1 MSNYP
6 FFFSYARNDDRLDT
20 PDANMETFF
29 NELSKRVRG
38 LTGAKL
44 DGYRDRSEIKPGQDW
59 RNELVDALTTSPTM
73 VCMYSPSYFL
83 SESCGKELR
92 VFMDRRREYMRTQA
106 TKRPGNIVPIL
117 WQPCKLPGALPDFQV
132 QPPLSLP
139 LDDYGV
145 WEVVDRKGLEA
156 AKESEFKTIVNNIA
170 RRIRDATNATPL
182 GNPGYQPVFG
192 GVSSAFA
199 PQLPPEDF
207 DGPEGG
213 AGPECVTFVYQQEP
227 EWERWPYSPERDP
240 VLRISASVA
249 TRLEYKAQ
257 KIMFDVRQPDL
268 IAQLQKASEKNNI
281 VMLLIDGSTLISNT
295 LQQRLQEYDSQ
306 PSEASS
312 TVIVWRSSAD
322 FNSNLVQAA
331 FPNLSVR
338 RPRFFYPNIDSPE
351 KLDKIVAEALDAL
364 KMAALRRPNNPK
376 PLPPTSTFNSLPP
389 IMGPGN

>member
-1 MSNYP
+1 
-6 FFFSYARNDDRLDT
+6 
-20 PDANMETFF
+20 
-29 NELSKRVRG
+29 
-38 LTGAKL
+38 
-44 DGYRDRSEIKPGQDW
+44 
-59 RNELVDALTTSPTM
+59 
-73 VCMYSPSYFL
+73 
-83 SESCGKELR
+83 
-92 VFMDRRREYMRTQA
+92 
-106 TKRPGNIVPIL
+106 VP
-117 WQPCKLPGALPDFQV
+117 
-132 QPPLSLP
+132 
-139 LDDYGV
+139 
-145 WEVVDRKGLEA
+145 
-156 AKESEFKTIVNNIA
+156 
-170 RRIRDATNATPL
+170 
-182 GNPGYQPVFG
+182 
-192 GVSSAFA
+192 SAFA

-227 EWERWPYSPERDP
+227 EWEHWPYSPEKEP
-240 VLRISASVA
+240 VLRISTSVA
-249 TRLEYKAQ
+249 TRLEYRAQ

-268 IAQLQKASEKNNI
+268 TAQLQKASEKNNI
-281 VMLLIDGSTLISNT
+281 VMLLIDGSTLINNT

-306 PSEASS
+306 PAEASS

-376 PLPPTSTFNSLPP
+376 RLPPTSTFNSLPP